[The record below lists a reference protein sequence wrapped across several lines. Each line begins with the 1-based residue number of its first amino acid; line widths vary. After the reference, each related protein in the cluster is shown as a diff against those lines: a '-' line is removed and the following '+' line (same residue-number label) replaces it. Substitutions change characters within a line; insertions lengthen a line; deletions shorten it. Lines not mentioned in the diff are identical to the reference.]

1 MSFPSA
7 TCVALLK
14 ALYCITSCCVLCCG
28 EQVSRCSDY
37 LAVGVTVLSH
47 MQTSEDRVER
57 ALLSLAADRRATQ
70 SGDDDQAS
78 QSAEW
83 DTLAAPE
90 WPGVPAKA
98 MLLSPSRC
106 RALWKQF
113 ASDTN
118 FIVQQVQPMFRNW
131 PPSHRLALL
140 LLQVTCSRLA
150 VLPDLLTHCWQNG

>member
-1 MSFPSA
+1 MNKVHAAVPI
-7 TCVALLK
+7 CLV
-14 ALYCITSCCVLCCG
+14 
-28 EQVSRCSDY
+28 VS
-37 LAVGVTVLSH
+37 TVLEY

-70 SGDDDQAS
+70 SDDDDQAS

-118 FIVQQVQPMFRNW
+118 FIVQQVQPVLTIR
-131 PPSHRLALL
+131 ALMPVSL
-140 LLQVTCSRLA
+140 GIVAASSCAHALQC
-150 VLPDLLTHCWQNG
+150 CQICFN

>member
-1 MSFPSA
+1 MRLRVS
-7 TCVALLK
+7 CNLVVI
-14 ALYCITSCCVLCCG
+14 ITILI
-28 EQVSRCSDY
+28 
-37 LAVGVTVLSH
+37 H

-70 SGDDDQAS
+70 PDDDDQAS

-90 WPGVPAKA
+90 WPGVPAKS

-118 FIVQQVQPMFRNW
+118 FIVQQVTLQRSLPKRIYYTTC
-131 PPSHRLALL
+131 HLL
-140 LLQVTCSRLA
+140 LLASSFAHVFAVPVHTCSPTAL
-150 VLPDLLTHCWQNG
+150 